1 MYVVWCLLLAFQGVL
16 CVDFSWLFKSF
27 GSLSEKGNVGTDAGL
42 KMVVVF
48 LCLFWLTV
56 TIIYTR
62 HSNSIIVKSNS
73 GSSNYSPHPRKKL
86 PEFIFTCTKCT
97 CVISVHI
104 EEIVHSSINKY
115 MMYMKFLGK
124 KSIPTALHDNI
135 NIRCCLCTIT
145 HWTFFSFRTTFMVFY
160 AW

>member
-1 MYVVWCLLLAFQGVL
+1 MYYVWIFLDYSKVL
-16 CVDFSWLFKSF
+16 VHCQK
-27 GSLSEKGNVGTDAGL
+27 KGMWGL
-42 KMVVVF
+42 MLDLQMVVVF

>member
-1 MYVVWCLLLAFQGVL
+1 MLDLQ
-16 CVDFSWLFKSF
+16 
-27 GSLSEKGNVGTDAGL
+27 
-42 KMVVVF
+42 MVVVF

-124 KSIPTALHDNI
+124 KSISTALHDNI

-145 HWTFFSFRTTFMVFY
+145 HWTFFSFRTTFMVFMPDNHFY
-160 AW
+160 QPVWNEPVWRTVIAHVNLFFLHNHEPVV

>member
-1 MYVVWCLLLAFQGVL
+1 MWIFLDYSKVL
-16 CVDFSWLFKSF
+16 VHCQK
-27 GSLSEKGNVGTDAGL
+27 KGMWGL
-42 KMVVVF
+42 MLDLQMVVVF

-62 HSNSIIVKSNS
+62 HSNSIIDKVIQVHQITPSTPVK
-73 GSSNYSPHPRKKL
+73 RL
-86 PEFIFTCTKCT
+86 PEFIFTFTKCT

-135 NIRCCLCTIT
+135 NIRCCLCTTT